1 MLSREQQWRPPSYC
15 TIAAGSILAAPPAP
29 VLSVIV
35 QKAGGAA
42 APSLI
47 MIGELTLALAAA
59 GYLLGD
65 GGCCKML
72 KAWQA
77 NKMDAIAVRGCT
89 NRRPRL
95 QLNIFYSPENIDQ
108 LPSATLVQL
117 RRGWPVFY
125 AKAVCCVLCAVA
137 AGAGADAV
145 AAGADAGC
153 RLVYVDGTISPC

>member
-1 MLSREQQWRPPSYC
+1 MPSKPAGKHAQPRAAMAPS
-15 TIAAGSILAAPPAP
+15 ILLHDAAGSILAAPPAP

-59 GYLLGD
+59 GNLLGD

-77 NKMDAIAVRGCT
+77 NTMDATLIQHAMHRQVAVWMR
-89 NRRPRL
+89 
-95 QLNIFYSPENIDQ
+95 SP
-108 LPSATLVQL
+108 
-117 RRGWPVFY
+117 
-125 AKAVCCVLCAVA
+125 
-137 AGAGADAV
+137 
-145 AAGADAGC
+145 
-153 RLVYVDGTISPC
+153 

>member
-1 MLSREQQWRPPSYC
+1 MPSKPACCMLSREQQWRPPSYC

-42 APSLI
+42 PSLI

-59 GYLLGD
+59 GNLLGD

-77 NKMDAIAVRGCT
+77 NTMDATLIQHAMHRQVAVWMRT
-89 NRRPRL
+89 P
-95 QLNIFYSPENIDQ
+95 
-108 LPSATLVQL
+108 
-117 RRGWPVFY
+117 
-125 AKAVCCVLCAVA
+125 
-137 AGAGADAV
+137 
-145 AAGADAGC
+145 
-153 RLVYVDGTISPC
+153 